1 MNLLLLFAGLA
12 LCSSTGSA
20 SLSETSPGSSEADV
34 YTDKQL
40 FQAIC
45 SQKSVIWIRADL
57 DLHEE
62 NWPRDCKA
70 PVVLVNNMTI
80 SGPLDE
86 PLYYTVSFNFMAR
99 KVVIKPYGEVRLR
112 HFTARNTRR
121 GGGGEI
127 DFIAFSPRGILW
139 TDDLNK
145 NQIICLHTDPSKLIV
160 LPLPVNFTEFAN
172 KSQSVKLW
180 DSYCTP
186 RQCWNE
192 VLHYDQFFTDVNVGS
207 DSETGGYVMAKNNAS
222 KTCDQF
228 VTNDCL
234 QAKGGDS
241 CMAAVI
247 NDFLSNLQA
256 VDEGGVNRLAIVL
269 PAALGGGILLVA
281 AVAGIVFLAY
291 RRRRQRRAQQS
302 AAAAT
307 TPAQFG
313 DKGSELEYG
322 GGATGGTDSLPTEGG
337 YLPTGSND
345 VWSRSSKE
353 TVSGSKN
360 AEDPDAVSGQV
371 AVVLRPESGNAGV
384 QASGRYRCPE
394 GDGRETSDSFRF
406 ETEDDM
412 GRCLLGPCRHA
423 LGVSGSSH
431 PSSSPSGGSG
441 AALVEGIMDDGSV
454 CTISVGPP
462 LGQGSYGIVFKG
474 TWKDQPVAVK
484 LILCEHN
491 CSEQVATEVRLMTS
505 AACHHP
511 NLLRA
516 FTYTTKAKVLTKQP
530 AGQALQS
537 TISSLMKSSSRRRHP
552 QPRPETDPQMMGAS
566 GADSGNGSQA
576 EPVKTWIVSEY
587 CDLGALAPH
596 VHGAKRFLFPPDVI
610 TTATAS
616 PGPACGS
623 GGEGGAG
630 LGLLRRPRMSL
641 ILSVL
646 RDVAAG
652 MTHLHALNIVHGD
665 LKMANVL
672 MSSRQPEVIDNAIGS
687 SSAGSGAGPCQGVPG
702 SNSEPGNGA
711 VPDPANSS
719 QNVSGNF
726 AQLPAEMIAKVADF
740 GLSRCLQEDQTHHST
755 KTVGTVTH
763 MPPELLRSGKLTLSS
778 DVYSFGIIMWEL
790 LTGSVPYRGLMYGEV
805 VERVVVSHRRP
816 EFPGHTPPEYRS
828 LAERCW
834 AADAA
839 ARPTFAAVLAE
850 LEAML
855 AAAAGLQ
862 AESDMLYAAMMPPAM
877 ATSTAG
883 AAAVDNSVTPCD
895 SAVATVS
902 GSAAVSASSFT
913 THGLSR

>member
-1 MNLLLLFAGLA
+1 MNLFLLFMVLA
-12 LCSSTGSA
+12 LCNSISSA
-20 SLSETSPGSSEADV
+20 SLSETSLGSSEAVV

-45 SQKSVIWIRADL
+45 SQNTVIWIRADL
-57 DLHEE
+57 DLREE
-62 NWPRDCKA
+62 NWPKDCNA
-70 PVVLVNNMTI
+70 PVVLMNNMTI
-80 SGPLDE
+80 SGPLDA

-127 DFIAFSPRGILW
+127 DFIAFSPQGILW

-145 NQIICLHTDPSKLIV
+145 NQIICLHSDPSKLIV

-180 DSYCTP
+180 DSYCTQ

-228 VTNDCL
+228 VTNECL
-234 QAKGGDS
+234 QAKGGDA

-247 NDFLSNLQA
+247 NDFLSNLPA

-269 PAALGGGILLVA
+269 PAALGGSILLVA
-281 AVAGIVFLAY
+281 AVAGIAFLAY
-291 RRRRQRRAQQS
+291 RRRQQRRAQQS
-302 AAAAT
+302 AAATA
-307 TPAQFG
+307 PEQLWG
-313 DKGSELEYG
+313 KEVELEFS
-322 GGATGGTDSLPTEGG
+322 GGAAGGTDSLPTEVA

-345 VWSRSSKE
+345 VWSRSSKD

-360 AEDPDAVSGQV
+360 TEDPDAVGGQV
-371 AVVLRPESGNAGV
+371 AVVFRPESGTVGVRAGG
-384 QASGRYRCPE
+384 QDRCP
-394 GDGRETSDSFRF
+394 DAYGRGTSNSFRF

-412 GRCLLGPCRHA
+412 GRCLLGPRRNA
-423 LGVSGSSH
+423 LGLSGSVH
-431 PSSSPSGGSG
+431 PSSGLSGGFG

-474 TWKDQPVAVK
+474 TWQDKPVAVK

-516 FTYTTKAKVLTKQP
+516 FTYTTRAKVLTKQP

-537 TISSLMKSSSRRRHP
+537 TISSLMNSSSRRRDPHTNP
-552 QPRPETDPQMMGAS
+552 GTDQQMMGAS
-566 GADSGNGSQA
+566 GADSGNGSKPELA
-576 EPVKTWIVSEY
+576 KTWIVSEY

-596 VHGAKRFLFPPDVI
+596 VHGAKRFLFPPDTI
-610 TTATAS
+610 TTAA
-616 PGPACGS
+616 PGPAS
-623 GGEGGAG
+623 GAVGEGAAG

-646 RDVAAG
+646 RDIAAG
-652 MTHLHALNIVHGD
+652 MKHLHALNIVHGD

-672 MSSRQPEVIDNAIGS
+672 MSSRQPEVVGKAIGS
-687 SSAGSGAGPCQGVPG
+687 SSAGSGAGPCQGIPG
-702 SNSEPGNGA
+702 SNSEPGSGA
-711 VPDPANSS
+711 VPDAANPSL
-719 QNVSGNF
+719 NISGKL
-726 AQLPAEMIAKVADF
+726 AQLPPEMIAKVADF
-740 GLSRCLQEDQTHHST
+740 GLSRCLQEGQTHHST

-763 MPPELLRSGKLTLSS
+763 MPPELLRSGKLTLGG
-778 DVYSFGIIMWEL
+778 DVYSFGIVMWEL

-816 EFPGHTPPEYRS
+816 EFPGHTPHEYRS

-834 AADAA
+834 AADSA
-839 ARPTFAAVLAE
+839 ARPTFASVLAE

-855 AAAAGLQ
+855 AAAARLQ
-862 AESDMLYAAMMPPAM
+862 AESDMLYAAMLLPST
-877 ATSTAG
+877 ATATAG
-883 AAAVDNSVTPCD
+883 AAAVDNSATPGD
-895 SAVATVS
+895 SAVATVRD
-902 GSAAVSASSFT
+902 SAAISASSFT